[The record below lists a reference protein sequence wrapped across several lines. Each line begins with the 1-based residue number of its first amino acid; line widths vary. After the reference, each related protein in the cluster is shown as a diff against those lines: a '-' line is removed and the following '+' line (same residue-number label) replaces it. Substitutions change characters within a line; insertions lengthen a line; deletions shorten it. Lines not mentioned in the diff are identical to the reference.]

1 MSFVQVKCDTN
12 PDKTCWDT
20 LQKYLFFA
28 SSWQKCLPSQ
38 IKRPFPRSPIAML
51 FAVTQECTRE
61 LLGQNN
67 IAQGVGRG
75 ATLFRLDKMVAWR
88 EIEKYMEMSQ
98 QFCPG
103 L

>member
-1 MSFVQVKCDTN
+1 
-12 PDKTCWDT
+12 
-20 LQKYLFFA
+20 
-28 SSWQKCLPSQ
+28 
-38 IKRPFPRSPIAML
+38 ML

-67 IAQGVGRG
+67 IAQEVGRG
-75 ATLFRLDKMVAWR
+75 ATLFRFDNMAAWR
-88 EIEKYMEMSQ
+88 ATEKYMEMSQ

>member
-1 MSFVQVKCDTN
+1 
-12 PDKTCWDT
+12 
-20 LQKYLFFA
+20 
-28 SSWQKCLPSQ
+28 
-38 IKRPFPRSPIAML
+38 ML